1 MELIDDLTEISRE
14 TATEADSVA
23 DAARDQTESIEEVST
38 SARELRESAEALD
51 DLLDRFTV
59 RADSDGTT
67 TRAVPV
73 ARGDE

>member
-23 DAARDQTESIEEVST
+23 GAAQDQTESIDEVAT
-38 SARELRESAEALD
+38 SARDLRESAAALD

-59 RADSDGTT
+59 RADADGTA
-67 TRAVPV
+67 TRAAPV
-73 ARGDE
+73 AGGDE